1 MKKAIKIAIAV
12 AAAAMLVACSPAASP
27 SPSDSPK
34 PTETTNGGGGGDAKA
49 MKIGVVIPSGDH
61 GFTGESVAHAK
72 MESDALMAANPGLE
86 IVVKDGADAAA
97 QITSIENML
106 AGGDIDLIMLWPM
119 EGEALRSAAQS
130 IVDAG
135 VKLVVYD
142 RLITDFQGLTAQIMG
157 DNESIGAGMGEFIT
171 KYYADDDTVNYLRFV
186 GDSSTVT
193 AQRSGGMDGVID
205 AKKFVQVANTFVTDW
220 STETAQGQLEEWLN
234 ARSQADIEALDLI
247 VTHDDEVTDGVMN
260 ALESYSGPAKLNVKL
275 ITSVGGREGTLQRF
289 ESTKLDTKFT
299 TFFFAPS
306 FIREALRLSVAELT
320 GAPYTG
326 ATEVDGVYL
335 IPSFSI
341 GNAGGE
347 DMDFAAYR
355 ASDIYKERYSIGIE

>member
-1 MKKAIKIAIAV
+1 MNKVIKGIIALTATAV
-12 AAAAMLVACSPAASP
+12 LAACSSGAGPTSAPAPGESP
-27 SPSDSPK
+27 A
-34 PTETTNGGGGGDAKA
+34 GGGDATGQ
-49 MKIGVVIPSGDH
+49 KIGVVIPSGDH

-72 MESDALMAANPGLE
+72 MEADALMAANDGLE
-86 IVVKDGADAAA
+86 IIVKDGADAAA

-135 VKLVVYD
+135 VKLVIYD
-142 RLITDFQGLTAQIMG
+142 RLITDFEGLNAQIMG
-157 DNESIGAGMGEFIT
+157 DNEAIGKGMGEYVT
-171 KYYADDDTVNYLRFV
+171 NYYADDDTVNYLRFV

-193 AQRSGGMDGVID
+193 AQRSGGMDAVID
-205 AKKFVQVANTFVTDW
+205 AGKFVQVANTFVTDW

-260 ALESYSGPAKLNVKL
+260 ALESYSGPATLNVKL
-275 ITSVGGREGTLQRF
+275 VTSVGGREGTLQRF
-289 ESTKLDTKFT
+289 EATKTGVLFT

-306 FIREALRLSVAELT
+306 FIRESLRLSLAELNGTPFT
-320 GAPYTG
+320 GAS
-326 ATEVDGVYL
+326 EVDGVYL

-341 GNAGGE
+341 GNAGNA
-347 DMDFAAYR
+347 DMTFDEYR